1 MRRGLGLALLATL
14 ALHAATKGLA
24 RLPELLWLC
33 HVATVLIALGLWVT
47 SRWLVAIGFLMHVA
61 LGMPAFL
68 IDVAF
73 GGERPSPTS
82 WLVHFLPLVAGWF
95 GLRHTGMPPRTWLA
109 AWGTVLVT
117 LIISIL
123 ATPPALNVNLMHG
136 AWGPMREVLPGV
148 WSVRLFQS
156 LEGLGLLFGAQWL
169 LQRAMRPRLE
179 EHSAP
184 ASKAWR

>member
-1 MRRGLGLALLATL
+1 MRWGLGLALLATL

-47 SRWLVAIGFLMHVA
+47 SRWLVAIGFLIHVA

-82 WLVHFLPLVAGWF
+82 WLVHLLPLVVGWF

-117 LIISIL
+117 LALSIL
-123 ATPPALNVNLMHG
+123 VTPPALNVNLMHG

-148 WSVRLFQS
+148 WPVRVFQS

-169 LQRAMRPRLE
+169 LQRAMRPRSE